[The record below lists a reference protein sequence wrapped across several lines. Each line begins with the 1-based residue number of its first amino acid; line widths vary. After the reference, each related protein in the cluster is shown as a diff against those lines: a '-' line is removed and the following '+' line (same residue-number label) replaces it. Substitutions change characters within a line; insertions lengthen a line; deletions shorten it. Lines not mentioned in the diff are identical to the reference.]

1 MKRIELL
8 SPAGN
13 FEKMQ
18 FALEF
23 GADAVY
29 LGGKNFGLRAFSGN
43 FTDEEISRA
52 VEYAHSKSKS
62 VYVTVNIFPH
72 ESDLK
77 TLPDFLKHL
86 ERSGVDGLL
95 VADLG
100 IFSMA
105 KEIVP
110 NLKLHV
116 STQANITNSK
126 SARAWQNLG
135 ATRLVL
141 ARELS
146 LDEIKKIRDA
156 VDCEI
161 EVFVHGAMCL
171 SYSGRCYLSAYMTNR
186 DANRGSCTQPCRWKY
201 SLVEEK
207 RPNEFFPIDE
217 DERGTF
223 ILNSKD
229 LCLLPRLKDLLD
241 VGIDSLKI
249 EGRMKSGNYVA
260 GVTKIYRQAIDSYIS
275 DAQNFSIDPEWIHEL
290 GKISHRPYTT
300 GFTFDD
306 GKSMQVYDSS
316 SYVRDT
322 DFLGIVRSY
331 ENGIATVEHRN
342 RFERGEVVE
351 FFQPNRKSFNQRIDE
366 IFDEDGNRIEVANR
380 VQQILKIPIE
390 NPVDEFTIL
399 RRI

>member
-1 MKRIELL
+1 MKKIELL

-13 FEKMQ
+13 FEKME
-18 FALEF
+18 FAFAF

-43 FTDEEISRA
+43 FSDEEISRA
-52 VEYAHSKSKS
+52 VEFAHARSKSI
-62 VYVTVNIFPH
+62 YVTVNIFPH
-72 ESDLK
+72 EDDLK
-77 TLPDFLKHL
+77 DLPRFLKHL
-86 ERSGVDGLL
+86 DRSGVDGLL
-95 VADLG
+95 IADLG

-105 KEIVP
+105 QKIVP

-116 STQANITNSK
+116 STQANITNSE
-126 SARAWQNLG
+126 SARMWENLG
-135 ATRLVL
+135 ASRIVL

-146 LDEIKKIRDA
+146 LDEIRRIRDA

-161 EVFVHGAMCL
+161 EIFVHGAMCL

-229 LCLLPRLKDLLD
+229 LCLLPRLDELLD

-249 EGRMKSGNYVA
+249 EGRMKSVNYVA
-260 GVTKIYRQAIDSYIS
+260 GVTKIYRQALDSYITGS
-275 DAQNFSIDPEWIHEL
+275 FRLDPEWLEEL
-290 GKISHRPYTT
+290 QKISHRPYTT

-306 GKSMQVYDSS
+306 GESMQVYDSS

-322 DFLGIVRSY
+322 EFLGIVRDF
-331 ENGIATVEHRN
+331 EDGIATVEHRN
-342 RFERGEVVE
+342 RFEIGDRVE
-351 FFQPNRKSFNQRIDE
+351 FFQPRGQSFSQTLEE
-366 IFDEDGNRIEVANR
+366 IRDEDGNQIEVANR
-380 VQQILKIPIE
+380 VQQILRIRVE
-390 NPVDEFTIL
+390 QPVERYTIL

>member
-86 ERSGVDGLL
+86 DRAGVDGLL

-105 KEIVP
+105 REIVP

-249 EGRMKSGNYVA
+249 EGRMKSVNYVA

-306 GKSMQVYDSS
+306 GESMQVYDSS

-331 ENGIATVEHRN
+331 ENGIATIEHRN
-342 RFERGEVVE
+342 RFERGETIE

>member
-72 ESDLK
+72 ESDLR

-229 LCLLPRLKDLLD
+229 LCLLPRLKELLD

-249 EGRMKSGNYVA
+249 EGRMKSVNYVA

-342 RFERGEVVE
+342 RFERGEIVE

-380 VQQILKIPIE
+380 VQQILKIPIDHE
-390 NPVDEFTIL
+390 VQEFTIL

>member
-43 FTDEEISRA
+43 FSDEEISRS

-86 ERSGVDGLL
+86 DRAGVDGLL

-146 LDEIKKIRDA
+146 LDEIKEIRDA

-229 LCLLPRLKDLLD
+229 LCLLPRLKELLD

-249 EGRMKSGNYVA
+249 EGRMKSVNYVA
-260 GVTKIYRQAIDSYIS
+260 GVTKV
-275 DAQNFSIDPEWIHEL
+275 
-290 GKISHRPYTT
+290 
-300 GFTFDD
+300 
-306 GKSMQVYDSS
+306 M
-316 SYVRDT
+316 
-322 DFLGIVRSY
+322 
-331 ENGIATVEHRN
+331 
-342 RFERGEVVE
+342 
-351 FFQPNRKSFNQRIDE
+351 
-366 IFDEDGNRIEVANR
+366 
-380 VQQILKIPIE
+380 
-390 NPVDEFTIL
+390 
-399 RRI
+399 RRIFRSIQNGFMN

>member
-1 MKRIELL
+1 
-8 SPAGN
+8 
-13 FEKMQ
+13 
-18 FALEF
+18 
-23 GADAVY
+23 
-29 LGGKNFGLRAFSGN
+29 
-43 FTDEEISRA
+43 
-52 VEYAHSKSKS
+52 
-62 VYVTVNIFPH
+62 
-72 ESDLK
+72 
-77 TLPDFLKHL
+77 
-86 ERSGVDGLL
+86 
-95 VADLG
+95 
-100 IFSMA
+100 MA

-146 LDEIKKIRDA
+146 IDEIKKIRDA

-229 LCLLPRLKDLLD
+229 LCLLPRLKELLD

-249 EGRMKSGNYVA
+249 EGRMKSVNYVA
-260 GVTKIYRQAIDSYIS
+260 GVTKIYRQAIDSYI
-275 DAQNFSIDPEWIHEL
+275 AGNFSIDPEWIREL

-306 GKSMQVYDSS
+306 GESMQVYDSS

-322 DFLGIVRSY
+322 DFLGIVRNY
-331 ENGIATVEHRN
+331 ENGIATIEHRN
-342 RFERGEVVE
+342 RFERGETIE
-351 FFQPNRKSFNQRIDE
+351 FFQPHGKNFSKRLDE
-366 IFDEDGNRIEVANR
+366 IFDEDGNQIEIANR

-390 NPVDEFTIL
+390 NPVDKFTIL

>member
-86 ERSGVDGLL
+86 ERAGVDGLL

-105 KEIVP
+105 REIVP

-249 EGRMKSGNYVA
+249 EGRMKSVNYVA

-306 GKSMQVYDSS
+306 GESMQVYDSS

-342 RFERGEVVE
+342 RFERGEIVE

-380 VQQILKIPIE
+380 VQQILKIPIDQ
-390 NPVDEFTIL
+390 PVDEFTIL

>member
-43 FTDEEISRA
+43 FSDEEISRA

-72 ESDLK
+72 ESDLR

-229 LCLLPRLKDLLD
+229 LCLLPRLKELLD

-249 EGRMKSGNYVA
+249 EGRMKSVNYVA

-342 RFERGEVVE
+342 RFERGETIE
-351 FFQPNRKSFNQRIDE
+351 FFQPNQKSFNQRIDE

-380 VQQILKIPIE
+380 VQQILKIPIDHE
-390 NPVDEFTIL
+390 VQEFTIL

>member
-86 ERSGVDGLL
+86 DRAGVDGLL

-229 LCLLPRLKDLLD
+229 LCLLPRLKELLD

-249 EGRMKSGNYVA
+249 EGRMKSVNYVA

-306 GKSMQVYDSS
+306 GESMQVYDSS

-342 RFERGEVVE
+342 RFERGEIVE
-351 FFQPNRKSFNQRIDE
+351 FFQPNQKSFNQRIDE
-366 IFDEDGNRIEVANR
+366 ILDEDGNRIEVANR
-380 VQQILKIPIE
+380 VQQILKIPIDHE
-390 NPVDEFTIL
+390 VQEFTIL

>member
-72 ESDLK
+72 ESDLR

-146 LDEIKKIRDA
+146 LDEIKEIRDA

-229 LCLLPRLKDLLD
+229 LCLLPRLKELLD

-249 EGRMKSGNYVA
+249 EGRMKSVNYVA

-342 RFERGEVVE
+342 RFERGEIVE

-380 VQQILKIPIE
+380 VQQILKIPIDHE
-390 NPVDEFTIL
+390 VQEFTIL